1 MNYVP
6 FSFVQ
11 RFVIAEASIW
21 SHSSSG
27 SVDRED
33 LQSDCNAEYALLRKF
48 KLFRKPVF
56 YFCQLLETQL
66 FCNWSLPLRPDNVH
80 ITFFF
85 LKKCISYAGENS
97 LQKNLDS
104 FPMFIKNFLCSV
116 APCNDAINVVQV
128 FRSFSLFQCTLNQP
142 VSKKEGRVSSP
153 GAILTR
159 FASPSLYAYVG
170 LLWPSAKPCTLPCW
184 TSFGSHQPTLK
195 VCWGHSGWQHFL
207 VMCQPQHS
215 AWCHQQTCWG
225 CTQAHH
231 QCHWWRQWRAL
242 APRQTPWGTLLIT
255 GLHLDTVPFNSTLC
269 LWLSNQQVIHQI
281 VHSTNPYLS
290 NLKIRM
296 WWRTMPKALHKSR

>member
-21 SHSSSG
+21 SRSSSG

-48 KLFRKPVF
+48 KFFRKPVF

-97 LQKNLDS
+97 LQKNLDY

-116 APCNDAINVVQV
+116 AQRNDAINVEQV
-128 FRSFSLFQCTLNQP
+128 FRSFSLFQCTLNQS
-142 VSKKEGRVSSP
+142 VSKK
-153 GAILTR
+153 
-159 FASPSLYAYVG
+159 
-170 LLWPSAKPCTLPCW
+170 
-184 TSFGSHQPTLK
+184 
-195 VCWGHSGWQHFL
+195 
-207 VMCQPQHS
+207 
-215 AWCHQQTCWG
+215 
-225 CTQAHH
+225 
-231 QCHWWRQWRAL
+231 
-242 APRQTPWGTLLIT
+242 
-255 GLHLDTVPFNSTLC
+255 
-269 LWLSNQQVIHQI
+269 
-281 VHSTNPYLS
+281 
-290 NLKIRM
+290 
-296 WWRTMPKALHKSR
+296 